1 MYSLVYLKQQCIT
14 IVICASV
21 IIITLIA
28 IYIISS
34 YSMFSQGPNAD
45 STEQAEAL
53 SQAVNL
59 MNQMGMG
66 PIISS
71 MFGAQG
77 LLCFVY
83 IKLNCMISLLHVNI
97 MTCI

>member
-1 MYSLVYLKQQCIT
+1 MAV
-14 IVICASV
+14 VICAS
-21 IIITLIA
+21 IIIIILIG
-28 IYIISS
+28 IYSISS
-34 YSMFSQGPNAD
+34 YSMFSQGPNAN